1 MATCVLQVP
10 AGRQRGG
17 DVHQEGSQHQSGLLR
32 SVLKFECDTCHVTC
46 NVSCAGNAVDYEWRS
61 TGVCTNVLLSSA
73 TDTLSLYLESGGGSD
88 CVQVRE

>member
-1 MATCVLQVP
+1 M
-10 AGRQRGG
+10 
-17 DVHQEGSQHQSGLLR
+17 
-32 SVLKFECDTCHVTC
+32 CHVW
-46 NVSCAGNAVDYEWRS
+46 CAGNAVDYEWRS